1 MSDLDYGATE
11 AAFGAAQGTPN
22 VGDDQL
28 AVKFEYKAKED
39 KEKTLAAGRPIF
51 KEVVYIDIRVP
62 GSRGGVVRPIRA
74 GDKERFPAHYAAF
87 MARQDQPT
95 LEGTLLEE
103 WPGIKRSQVEELKFM
118 RIHTVEQLAGMND
131 GSSAAGLMG
140 VQVLKS
146 KAKAYLEHAKDNAA
160 AQALVLAEERNKE
173 MEAKLEAMEEKLS
186 ALLAAAPKP
195 KRKRRTKAEMD
206 AEKAEDLDGYQTVDV
221 D

>member
-1 MSDLDYGATE
+1 
-11 AAFGAAQGTPN
+11 
-22 VGDDQL
+22 
-28 AVKFEYKAKED
+28 
-39 KEKTLAAGRPIF
+39 
-51 KEVVYIDIRVP
+51 
-62 GSRGGVVRPIRA
+62 
-74 GDKERFPAHYAAF
+74 
-87 MARQDQPT
+87 
-95 LEGTLLEE
+95 
-103 WPGIKRSQVEELKFM
+103 M